1 MWRYFDRKGFALCD
15 WMHLSAS
22 GMVLEM
28 ERLSPP
34 GAADSEVSH
43 SGWWFAALLS
53 FLDVEL
59 VFLWFS
65 TKRK

>member
-1 MWRYFDRKGFALCD
+1 
-15 WMHLSAS
+15 MHLSAS
-22 GMVLEM
+22 GVVLET